1 MNITTTNPPAAEN
14 LGSIV
19 RTEDIDEKEV
29 TEILKQS
36 RKKKSPFRIW
46 TQQNNDKE
54 AQKIRYWLMKK
65 STTAYCIMDFL
76 ASKMDH
82 YNAVIC
88 SYKVLQE
95 VFGYSR
101 VTISEAIKLLKK
113 YKYIDTKKSG
123 TSNIYMVNKYLYW
136 NSWGTNFAYAEF
148 DAKVIISTSEQDED
162 TTSEVNS
169 SLKKRQT
176 ISLEENNS

>member
-1 MNITTTNPPAAEN
+1 
-14 LGSIV
+14 
-19 RTEDIDEKEV
+19 
-29 TEILKQS
+29 
-36 RKKKSPFRIW
+36 
-46 TQQNNDKE
+46 
-54 AQKIRYWLMKK
+54 
-65 STTAYCIMDFL
+65 
-76 ASKMDH
+76 MDH